1 MTLVAVLLGGALG
14 SAARHGVNL
23 AAARWFGTPVPY
35 ATAAVNLLGSLVI
48 GLLAGALAAHSVTLG
63 VTERAFI
70 FTGLL
75 GGFTTFSSL
84 MLDSLVLTQEGAG
97 ARSSANLAVQIALG
111 LVFVYAGY
119 RLGVRGSAQ

>member
-1 MTLVAVLLGGALG
+1 MTLMAVLLGGALG
-14 SAARHGVNL
+14 SAARHGVNV
-23 AAARWFGTPVPY
+23 AAIRWLGTATPY
-35 ATAAVNLLGSLVI
+35 ATAAVNLAGSLVI
-48 GLLAGALAAHSVTLG
+48 GVLAGALAGNRLTLG

-97 ARSSANLAVQIALG
+97 SRSIVNLAVQIVLG
-111 LVFVYAGY
+111 LLFVYAGY
-119 RLGVRGSAQ
+119 RLGFRASAE